1 MKNVPANSPS
11 ASVAALSLK
20 LFGYPELTV
29 RGSPPTNSLPDKATA
44 LLAYLTLERQREH
57 SREELATLLWPES
70 GEGAGRTSL
79 RQALLK
85 LRQTLP
91 DATPLLQISRQT
103 IAVDPTAD
111 LWLDV
116 SAFTA
121 LLDACRVHAHRRLD
135 ACPPCIARLEQA
147 IALYRDD
154 FLAGFTLPDSDG
166 FTTWQMAQRQIL
178 STQMLTILTHVA
190 AFRERRQEFD
200 QAISHLRRALA
211 ILPEQEEIHR
221 QLMRVLALDGQRSAA
236 LNQFE
241 TCRRLLAENVD
252 IAPSVETM
260 ALRDQIE
267 AGRLTREWIEA
278 GNPYRG
284 LFPFDEQ
291 HAADFHGRDR
301 LVQRLESALEQWP
314 LVAII
319 GPSGSGKSSLLR
331 AGLLPRLH
339 ALDSSLVAPNDQI
352 GDGRGSSSIIIDF
365 WPGQDPF
372 QSFADALSPLMPPVH
387 DQKSLAAALRAGE
400 HSLPTLAATLTAYS
414 GHAPGPVPDSVLIV
428 VDQFEELYTLCPD
441 AQTRQDFL
449 DLLLSVDVEP
459 PAEQND
465 PLDAN
470 NDVALDAENQ
480 PPVPSPKSRITILL
494 ALRADFMS
502 QALAYSPLADAIQ
515 QGGVMVGPM
524 SLDGLHRAVEAAGAQ
539 SGCPLRE
546 RVD

>member
-1 MKNVPANSPS
+1 MPS
-11 ASVAALSLK
+11 V
-20 LFGYPELTV
+20 
-29 RGSPPTNSLPDKATA
+29 
-44 LLAYLTLERQREH
+44 H
-57 SREELATLLWPES
+57 S
-70 GEGAGRTSL
+70 
-79 RQALLK
+79 
-85 LRQTLP
+85 
-91 DATPLLQISRQT
+91 
-103 IAVDPTAD
+103 
-111 LWLDV
+111 
-116 SAFTA
+116 
-121 LLDACRVHAHRRLD
+121 
-135 ACPPCIARLEQA
+135 RLEQA

-190 AFRERRQEFD
+190 AFRERRQEFN
-200 QAISHLRRALA
+200 QAISHLRHALA

-236 LNQFE
+236 LDQS
-241 TCRRLLAENVD
+241 D
-252 IAPSVETM
+252 MPSS
-260 ALRDQIE
+260 
-267 AGRLTREWIEA
+267 AGRKRGHCPLCRDDGPPRPDRSRPPDREWIEA

-291 HAADFHGRDR
+291 HAADFHGCDR

-314 LVAII
+314 LVAMI

-414 GHAPGPVPDSVLIV
+414 GHVPGPVPDSVLIV
-428 VDQFEELYTLCPD
+428 VDRFEELYTLCPD

-494 ALRADFMS
+494 ALRADFIS

-524 SLDGLHRAVEAAGAQ
+524 SLDGLHRAVEEPALNRGVRFEE
-539 SGCPLRE
+539 G
-546 RVD
+546 